1 MQFNQNVT
9 PTTLLDCLILVE
21 LHKRRSYFL
30 SVKANL
36 VQIFFLWVVWIPHH
50 ERSVL
55 AFFHMILQ
63 CAFICCATC
72 TVMLLDFGW
81 TAQMETRLPICMC
94 TVISHWGKIRI
105 FHNCWPVFCH
115 FHQKIKFSTILVL
128 PNWHAKSY
136 IEGEACLL
144 LNQVMKGKNK
154 RKKNKNQLPVL

>member
-1 MQFNQNVT
+1 MLLFVGFCVIHHYWPLIVSFAPLCKQGYLLHLVAIVTFCCTAQNTFVLRVFCVVQPKCHT
-9 PTTLLDCLILVE
+9 DNVLDCLILVE

-72 TVMLLDFGW
+72 TIMLLDFSELHKW
-81 TAQMETRLPICMC
+81 RQDFQSVCAP
-94 TVISHWGKIRI
+94 
-105 FHNCWPVFCH
+105 
-115 FHQKIKFSTILVL
+115 
-128 PNWHAKSY
+128 
-136 IEGEACLL
+136 
-144 LNQVMKGKNK
+144 
-154 RKKNKNQLPVL
+154 

>member
-1 MQFNQNVT
+1 MLLFVGFCVIHRYWPLIVSFAPLCKQGYLLHLVAIVTFCCTAQKHFCFKSVLCSSTKNVT

-72 TVMLLDFGW
+72 TIMLLDFSELHKW
-81 TAQMETRLPICMC
+81 RQDFQSVCAP
-94 TVISHWGKIRI
+94 
-105 FHNCWPVFCH
+105 
-115 FHQKIKFSTILVL
+115 
-128 PNWHAKSY
+128 
-136 IEGEACLL
+136 
-144 LNQVMKGKNK
+144 
-154 RKKNKNQLPVL
+154 

>member
-1 MQFNQNVT
+1 MLLFVGFCVIHRYWPLIVSFAPLCKQGYLLHLVAIVTFCCTAQNTFVLRVFCAVNQNVT

-30 SVKANL
+30 SVLANL

-72 TVMLLDFGW
+72 TIMLLNFSELHKWRQDFQFVC
-81 TAQMETRLPICMC
+81 AP
-94 TVISHWGKIRI
+94 
-105 FHNCWPVFCH
+105 
-115 FHQKIKFSTILVL
+115 
-128 PNWHAKSY
+128 
-136 IEGEACLL
+136 
-144 LNQVMKGKNK
+144 
-154 RKKNKNQLPVL
+154 